1 MKLKHFYQSFLQV
14 AFLIVFTLF
23 IITACTNKPNTS
35 AEVNKE
41 ALPEEKNTVEVVTLE
56 EKDFLKEIVSNGKL
70 SASQQAELYFE
81 VSGSIASIN
90 VQNGNTI
97 REDQVIAS
105 LNNDTY
111 RLNMKKADITMAQ
124 AKIDKLD
131 ALLGMG
137 YSTTDTLY
145 SAEHESIANI
155 RSGYNQAKVTFEEA
169 RLQLAKT
176 ELKAPFSGKISGIK
190 QKPFEQVNQ
199 SEPFCTL
206 INDRRFYINFPL
218 LETEISKVKLG
229 QDVTISPISGAR
241 NTSGI
246 ICEIDPNIDENGLI
260 WLKAEVNNPGE
271 YMQGMNVKV
280 SIEQAIPAQLVVPK
294 EAVVLRQNREVLF
307 RYTNGIAYW
316 TYINVLNENENEYA
330 VVAAEG
336 AILSVGDTVIVSNNL
351 NLAHESEVEI
361 TN

>member
-1 MKLKHFYQSFLQV
+1 MYIHHFFNR
-14 AFLIVFTLF
+14 IVTITFIF
-23 IITACTNKPNTS
+23 IILSFSSCTNKPNAS

-41 ALPEEKNTVEVVTLE
+41 ALPEEKNRVEVVTLE
-56 EKDFLKEIVSNGKL
+56 KKDFLKEIVSNGKL

-81 VSGSIASIN
+81 VSGSLATIN

-97 REDQVIAS
+97 NKNDVIAGIDS
-105 LNNDTY
+105 ETY
-111 RLNMKKADITMAQ
+111 SLNMKKADITMEQ
-124 AKIDKLD
+124 ARIDKLD

-137 YSTTDTLY
+137 YTTADTNY
-145 SAEHESIANI
+145 SSEHEAIADI
-155 RSGYNQAKVTFEEA
+155 RSGYNQAQVTFEEA

-176 ELKAPFSGKISGIK
+176 ELKAPFAGKISGIK
-190 QKPFEQVNQ
+190 QKPFEQANM

-206 INDRRFYINFPL
+206 INDRRFYIDFPL

-229 QDVTISPISGAR
+229 QDVTISPISGAQ
-241 NTSGI
+241 NTTGK
-246 ICEIDPNIDENGLI
+246 ICEIDPKIDENGLI
-260 WLKAEVNNPGE
+260 WLKAEVNNPGQ

-280 SIEQAIPAQLVVPK
+280 SIKQAISDQLIVPK

-307 RYTNGIAYW
+307 RYTQGIAYW
-316 TYINVLNENENEYA
+316 TYINVLNENEKEYS
-330 VVAAEG
+330 VMAAEG
-336 AILSVGDTVIVSNNL
+336 ATLSPGDTVIVSNNL